1 MLRRRAEPGRYQHR
15 AELVAVQRGGV
26 RLVVHPGPVDVRRR
40 GVAEEPFLDGV
51 SVEAGDRGQPAG
63 DGAAR
68 PAAVLQGAGVALE
81 VGAAHLEQPDVTL
94 GALLVA
100 AGLGPPAEHAL
111 ISLLA
116 LNGLR
121 VSEATG
127 ADIEHLGLER
137 GHRTLTITLIRAAR
151 W

>member
-1 MLRRRAEPGRYQHR
+1 MRRP
-15 AELVAVQRGGV
+15 
-26 RLVVHPGPVDVRRR
+26 RLDYESH
-40 GVAEEPFLDGV
+40 ATALDRN
-51 SVEAGDRGQPAG
+51 EF
-63 DGAAR
+63 
-68 PAAVLQGAGVALE
+68 
-81 VGAAHLEQPDVTL
+81 

-127 ADIEHLGLER
+127 ADIGHLGLER
-137 GHRTLTITLIRAAR
+137 GPRTLVITRKGGAVVTILSRLAPLGRSTWRRASAQRGRCSSLRTGSGWTGTAPPGSPAGSPAAR
-151 W
+151 G